1 MYRILSCS
9 LVLIITIASLF
20 FPYQAHS
27 KTNEEDTGVYTLGE
41 IVVSGEKIIGVE
53 SVGTVREITEED
65 IRIKNARTLDE
76 ALELLP
82 GLDIRTGTD
91 GVKRVDIRG
100 LRSRHVLLLVDGIPF
115 NSTFDGQFDPSIIPV
130 ENIAR
135 IKVSYGNHSVLYG
148 QGGLAGV
155 INVITKKGKKGVH
168 GSARAE
174 LGEKDRHLEEVTLS
188 GAKDKWDFFVS
199 GSSFET
205 DGYPLSDDFE
215 TTALESKE
223 LRENSDRKNKNLLA
237 NVGFAPNDK
246 FLVGLVVNY
255 LQGEYG
261 KPPST
266 LSKADDPVFA
276 KNPKYVRVEHIE
288 GLSSQASFSAEL
300 PGPLDMRGWFFVN
313 QLDEDENRYDDG
325 NYNIISQNGSYTQD
339 TRTEI
344 YGGALQTGL
353 DLQSLG
359 RLTLGLNAEKQQF
372 ESKGSMVKSIKIG
385 KKKLLVDEGFDNEWD
400 VKIYSASM
408 EHELFRFKPF
418 GIVLGYGH
426 SWFKK
431 QSGGGENDSHFLVG
445 AHYDFSKDLRIRG
458 SFARKIRFPSIRQL
472 YDVDGGN
479 PDLTAERSYNSELG
493 IEKRLPMDTNIAL
506 TLFRMDVADYIEKI
520 PPTDQFLNND
530 RYRFQGIELTA
541 ETRFFK
547 NLLLRGGY
555 TLMYTEDRSSQS
567 NRDELQYRPQ
577 HKFSLEGKYNFDNGF
592 GIYMNVMYV
601 ADQSY
606 YSETTPPLKKE
617 LNDYALVS
625 VKIDKAL
632 FNDRLNLYLGADNL
646 LDKDYEE
653 AYCLPQA
660 GRTIYGGAEIRF

>member
-1 MYRILSCS
+1 MYQLLSCFFA
-9 LVLIITIASLF
+9 LIVTIASLF

-65 IRIKNARTLDE
+65 IRIKNARTLDK

-91 GVKRVDIRG
+91 GVPRVAIRG
-100 LRSRHVLLLVDGIPF
+100 FRSRHVLLLLDGIPF

-130 ENIAR
+130 ENIAK

-148 QGGLAGV
+148 QGGLAGT
-155 INVITKKGKKGVH
+155 INVITKKGKEGVH
-168 GSARAE
+168 GSAKGE

-188 GAKDKWDFFVS
+188 GAKDKWDFFLS

-223 LRENSDRKNKNLLA
+223 LRENSDRKHKNVLA
-237 NVGFAPNDK
+237 NVGFAPSDT
-246 FLVGLVVNY
+246 FQLGLVVNY

-266 LSKADDPVFA
+266 LSKADDPLFA

-288 GLSSQASFSAEL
+288 GLSSQASVSADL
-300 PGPLDMRGWFFVN
+300 PGPLDMRGWFFIN
-313 QLDEDENRYDDG
+313 QLDEDENRYDDEK
-325 NYNIISQNGSYTQD
+325 YNTIIQNGSYTQD
-339 TRTEI
+339 TRTKV
-344 YGGALQTGL
+344 YGGTLQTGL

-359 RLTLGLNAEKQQF
+359 RFTLGLSAEKQQF
-372 ESKGSMVKSIKIG
+372 ETKGTKIIKI
-385 KKKLLVDEGFDNEWD
+385 KKKTQPEGFDDEWD
-400 VKIYSASM
+400 LKIYSASM

-431 QSGGGENDSHFLVG
+431 QSGDGENDNHFLVG
-445 AHYDFSKDLRIRG
+445 AHYDFNKDLRIRG
-458 SFARKIRFPSIRQL
+458 SLARKIRFPSIKQL

-479 PDLTAERSYNSELG
+479 PDLKAERSYNYELG
-493 IEKRLPMDTNIAL
+493 LEKRLPRDTSIVL
-506 TLFRMDVADYIEKI
+506 TVFRMDVAGYIEKI

-530 RYRFQGIELTA
+530 KYRFQGIELTA

-555 TLMYTEDRSSQS
+555 TLLYTRDRSSQWD
-567 NRDELQYRPQ
+567 RDELQYRPE

-601 ADQSY
+601 ADQYY

-653 AYCLPQA
+653 SFALPQA

>member
-1 MYRILSCS
+1 MYRILSFFLALM
-9 LVLIITIASLF
+9 LVIASLL
-20 FPYQAHS
+20 FPYQAYS
-27 KTNEEDTGVYTLGE
+27 KINEEDPGIYTLGE
-41 IVVSGEKIIGVE
+41 IVVTGEKTIGVE

-82 GLDIRTGTD
+82 GLDIRTGAD
-91 GVKRVDIRG
+91 GVPRVAMRG

-115 NSTFDGQFDPSIIPV
+115 NSTFDGQFDPSTIPV
-130 ENIAR
+130 ENIAK

-148 QGGLAGV
+148 QGGLAGT
-155 INVITKKGKKGVH
+155 INVITKKGRKGVH

-188 GAKDKWDFFVS
+188 GAKDKWDFFLS

-205 DGYPLSDDFE
+205 EGYPLSDDFE

-223 LRENSDRKNKNLLA
+223 LRENSDRKHKNVMA

-246 FLVGLVVNY
+246 CLVGLVVNY

-266 LSKADDPVFA
+266 LSKADDPLFA

-288 GLSSQASFSAEL
+288 GLSSQASISADF
-300 PGPLDMRGWFFVN
+300 PGPLDMRGWFFIN
-313 QLDEDENRYDDG
+313 QLDEDENRYDDA
-325 NYNIISQNGSYTQD
+325 NYNTITQNNSYTQD

-344 YGGALQTGL
+344 YGGTLQTGL

-359 RLTLGLNAEKQQF
+359 RFTLGLNAEKQQF
-372 ESKGSMVKSIKIG
+372 ESNGSVVTKI
-385 KKKLLVDEGFDNEWD
+385 KKKLIVEGFDNEWN
-400 VKIYSASM
+400 VKVYSASM
-408 EHELFRFKPF
+408 EYELLRFEPL

-431 QSGGGENDSHFLVG
+431 QSGGGENDNHFLVG
-445 AHYDFSKDLRIRG
+445 AHYDFNKDFRIRG

-472 YDVDGGN
+472 YELDSGN
-479 PDLTAERSYNSELG
+479 PDLTAERSYNYELG

-520 PPTDQFLNND
+520 PPIDQFLNND

-541 ETRFFK
+541 ETCFFK

-555 TLMYTEDRSSQS
+555 TLMYTEDRSSQWD
-567 NRDELQYRPQ
+567 RDELQYRPQ
-577 HKFSLEGKYNFDNGF
+577 HKFSLEGKYSFENGF
-592 GIYMNVMYV
+592 GIYMNVMFV
-601 ADQSY
+601 ANQYY
-606 YSETTPPLKKE
+606 YSETTPPLKRE

-625 VKIDKAL
+625 VKIDKSL
-632 FNDRLNLYLGADNL
+632 FNDRLNLYVGADNL

-653 AYCLPQA
+653 SYALPQA